1 MIPYKQEF
9 LLQRAKE
16 RTKTMIELE
25 VAEEEMKYWHERAMA
40 HINETRAD
48 ILTIDKLRI
57 EIKKKN
63 DLLLELAQE
72 EAET

>member
-1 MIPYKQEF
+1 MIP
-9 LLQRAKE
+9 
-16 RTKTMIELE
+16 
-25 VAEEEMKYWHERAMA
+25 
-40 HINETRAD
+40 AD

-63 DLLLELAQE
+63 DLLVKLAQE